1 MAYQVILSP
10 TAESDLD
17 GIVAYVARDNA
28 AAAERLGLE
37 LLDAAQLMK
46 TLGHCNGSVRTF
58 SFELPL
64 RSGVVLK
71 A

>member
-10 TAESDLD
+10 TAENDLD

-37 LLDAAQLMK
+37 L
-46 TLGHCNGSVRTF
+46 R
-58 SFELPL
+58 
-64 RSGVVLK
+64 
-71 A
+71 